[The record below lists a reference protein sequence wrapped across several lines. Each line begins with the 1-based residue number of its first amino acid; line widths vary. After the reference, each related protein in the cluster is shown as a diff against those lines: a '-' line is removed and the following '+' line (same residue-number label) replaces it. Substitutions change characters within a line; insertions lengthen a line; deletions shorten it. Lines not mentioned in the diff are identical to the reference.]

1 MLYLNKKLIRC
12 MSMSDLYD
20 EYGLITIILLAIS
33 AFTAGFID
41 AVVGGGGLIQTPF
54 LLITFPKMPL
64 PVLFGTNKIA
74 ALAGTSIAAFKYA
87 KKITFNY
94 KLLLVIAF
102 SCFISSFLGAQLI
115 NHIDT
120 NVLKPLILIIL
131 IAIAVYTFLKK
142 DLGAIETKELPM
154 NKQLLYGSCIG
165 LIVGFYDG
173 FFGPGTGS
181 FFVLGFVVVLG
192 FEFVKA
198 SAYAKIVNCVTNI
211 SALIVFIKEGNYIL
225 HLAILLAIF
234 NIIGSFIGSH
244 LALKKGNGFVR
255 IIFLVIVSLMILKYG
270 YDVLKVY
277 F

>member
-1 MLYLNKKLIRC
+1 
-12 MSMSDLYD
+12 MSLLSIYSD
-20 EYGLITIILLAIS
+20 YGILTLFLLALS

-64 PVLFGTNKIA
+64 PILFGTNKIA

-87 KKITFNY
+87 KKITFDY
-94 KLLLVIAF
+94 KLLFVIAL
-102 SCFISSFLGAQLI
+102 SCFISSYLGAQII
-115 NHIDT
+115 NHIDS
-120 NVLKPLILIIL
+120 NLLKPLILVIL
-131 IAIAVYTFLKK
+131 IVIAIYTFIKK
-142 DLGAIETKELPM
+142 DLGSIETKELTIK
-154 NKQLLYGSCIG
+154 KQMLYGACIG

-211 SALIVFIKEGNYIL
+211 SALIVFIKEGNYII

-255 IIFLVIVSLMILKYG
+255 IIFLVIVSAMILKYG

-277 F
+277 L

>member
-1 MLYLNKKLIRC
+1 
-12 MSMSDLYD
+12 MSDLYD
-20 EYGLITIILLAIS
+20 NYGIVTIILLALS
-33 AFTAGFID
+33 GFTAGFID
-41 AVVGGGGLIQTPF
+41 AVVGGGGLIQTSF

-94 KLLLVIAF
+94 KLLFVIAI
-102 SCFISSFLGAQLI
+102 SCFISSFLGARLVNQ
-115 NHIDT
+115 IDSHT
-120 NVLKPLILIIL
+120 LKPVILIIL
-131 IAIAVYTFLKK
+131 IAIAIFTFIKK
-142 DLGAIETKELPM
+142 NLGAVESKELSA
-154 NKQLLYGSCIG
+154 NKQLLFGSCIG
-165 LIVGFYDG
+165 LAVGFYDG

-198 SAYAKIVNCVTNI
+198 SAYAKVVNCVTNI
-211 SALIVFIKEGNYIL
+211 SALIVFMKEGNYIL
-225 HLAILLAIF
+225 HLAILLAVF
-234 NIIGSFIGSH
+234 NIAGSFLGSS

-270 YDVLKVY
+270 YDVLSIY

>member
-1 MLYLNKKLIRC
+1 MTLSSLYNEY
-12 MSMSDLYD
+12 DL
-20 EYGLITIILLAIS
+20 LTTILLAIS

-74 ALAGTSIAAFKYA
+74 ALSGTSIAAFKYA

-94 KLLLVIAF
+94 KLLFVIAL
-102 SCFISSFLGAQLI
+102 SCFISSYLGAQII
-115 NHIDT
+115 NHID
-120 NVLKPLILIIL
+120 NNLLKPLILVIL
-131 IAIAVYTFLKK
+131 IVIAIYTFIKK
-142 DLGAIETKELPM
+142 DLGAIEAKELAL
-154 NKQLLYGSCIG
+154 NKQMLYGACIG

-211 SALIVFIKEGNYIL
+211 SALIVFIRADNYIL
-225 HLAILLAIF
+225 PLAILMAMF
-234 NIIGSFIGSH
+234 NIIGSYIGSH
-244 LALKKGNGFVR
+244 IALKKGNGFVR
-255 IIFLVIVSLMILKYG
+255 IIFLVIVSIMILKYG
-270 YDVLKVY
+270 YDVIKIY
-277 F
+277 

>member
-1 MLYLNKKLIRC
+1 MSLSNLYN
-12 MSMSDLYD
+12 
-20 EYGLITIILLAIS
+20 EYGLLTIILLSLS

-74 ALAGTSIAAFKYA
+74 ALSGTSIAAFKYA

-94 KLLLVIAF
+94 KLLFVIAL
-102 SCFISSFLGAQLI
+102 SCFISSYLGAQII
-115 NHIDT
+115 NHIDS
-120 NVLKPLILIIL
+120 NLLKPLILIIL
-131 IAIAVYTFLKK
+131 IVIAIYTFIKK
-142 DLGAIETKELPM
+142 DLGAIETKELALT
-154 NKQLLYGSCIG
+154 KQMLYGACIG
-165 LIVGFYDG
+165 IIVGFYDG

-181 FFVLGFVVVLG
+181 FFVLGFVVILG

-225 HLAILLAIF
+225 PLAILMAVF
-234 NIIGSFIGSH
+234 NITGSYIGSH

-255 IIFLVIVSLMILKYG
+255 IIFLVIVSIMILKYG

>member
-1 MLYLNKKLIRC
+1 MQF
-12 MSMSDLYD
+12 SDIIND
-20 EYGLITIILLAIS
+20 YGIWTLILLSVS
-33 AFTAGFID
+33 AFIAGFID

-87 KKITFNY
+87 KKVTFDFR
-94 KLLLVIAF
+94 LLFVIAA
-102 SCFISSFLGAQLI
+102 SCFVSSFFGAKLVS
-115 NHIDT
+115 HIDS
-120 NVLKPLILIIL
+120 NILKPIILIIL
-131 IAIAVYTFLKK
+131 IAIAIYTFLKK
-142 DLGAIETKELPM
+142 NLGAIETKQLSI
-154 NKQLLYGSCIG
+154 NKQLLYGACIG

-181 FFVLGFVVVLG
+181 FFVLGFVVILG

-198 SAYAKIVNCVTNI
+198 SAYSKIVNCITNI
-211 SALIVFIKEGNYIL
+211 SALIVFIKQGHYIL
-225 HLAILLAIF
+225 HLAILLAVF
-234 NIIGSFIGSH
+234 NIIGSLIGSS

-255 IIFLVIVSLMILKYG
+255 IIFLVIVSVMILKYG
-270 YDVLKVY
+270 YDVVSAY